1 MARKSDGI
9 ESHEIT
15 SMEEGL
21 AASIG
26 PKENGNFDCC
36 TSTAAVI
43 ITQKVC

>member
-9 ESHEIT
+9 ESQEIT

-21 AASIG
+21 ATPTDS
-26 PKENGNFDCC
+26 KENGKFDCC
-36 TSTAAVI
+36 TSPAAVT